1 MAHQVAVLK
10 VAKTEAILGVAAL
23 MAEAI
28 GADAFA
34 HVQEKIAEIIV
45 YLEAMRGFWTRAEE
59 EAAPNSFGLLVPHRP
74 ALDGARNLYPRLYPR
89 LREILQQIGASGLIT
104 LPSEKDF
111 AGPMA
116 EYLHKY
122 LQGARLPAKER
133 VALFR
138 LAWDMTLS
146 GFGAR
151 QELYER
157 FFFGDP
163 VRMYQTLYA
172 VYDKEPYK
180 KRIRAF
186 LEGAQ

>member
-1 MAHQVAVLK
+1 
-10 VAKTEAILGVAAL
+10 
-23 MAEAI
+23 MAEGI
-28 GADAFA
+28 GADAYG

-45 YLEAMRGFWTRAEE
+45 YLEAMRAFWTRAEE
-59 EAAPNSFGLLVPHRP
+59 EARENAYGLLVPDRG

-111 AGPMA
+111 KGPLA
-116 EYLHKY
+116 PLLEKY
-122 LQGARLPAKER
+122 LQGATLEAKER

-180 KRIRAF
+180 ARVRDF
-186 LEGAQ
+186 LKASLAVFAEVEA

>member
-1 MAHQVAVLK
+1 
-10 VAKTEAILGVAAL
+10 
-23 MAEAI
+23 
-28 GADAFA
+28 
-34 HVQEKIAEIIV
+34 
-45 YLEAMRGFWTRAEE
+45 
-59 EAAPNSFGLLVPHRP
+59 
-74 ALDGARNLYPRLYPR
+74 LDGARNLYPRLYPR

-111 AGPMA
+111 KGPLA
-116 EYLHKY
+116 PLLEKY
-122 LQGARLPAKER
+122 LQGATLEAKER

-180 KRIRAF
+180 ARVRDF
-186 LEGAQ
+186 LKGSLAVFAEVEA